1 MGKYLL
7 FNYWQIERDQIFP
20 NHQMTFQEYRDWF
33 MDEFSQTINL

>member
-20 NHQMTFQEYRDWF
+20 NQQMTFQEYRDWL
-33 MDEFSQTINL
+33 MNEFSQTINL